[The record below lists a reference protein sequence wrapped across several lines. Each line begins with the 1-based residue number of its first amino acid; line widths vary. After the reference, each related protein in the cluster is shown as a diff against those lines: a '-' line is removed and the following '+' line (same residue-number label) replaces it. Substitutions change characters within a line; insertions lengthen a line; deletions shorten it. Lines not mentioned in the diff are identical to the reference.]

1 MEVSKAGAVL
11 LIPVDKIRTNPN
23 QPRKY
28 FDPDELSSLGES
40 IRRNGIL
47 QPLSVRAEDENGK
60 YELIAGERRL
70 RAATE
75 SGFDRVP
82 CIVINADS
90 TQAAVY
96 SVIENLQR
104 RDLNFFEEALA
115 IESLGE
121 RYGLDRA
128 QLSERLGKA
137 PSTLSNKLR
146 LLRLPEDIR
155 EKMISADL
163 TERHARALLRIENP
177 DKLHAATDTVIKRSL
192 NVAQT
197 EKLVNAI
204 LDDETAHK
212 PHVIKLFK
220 DVRIFVNTINH
231 AVDTMREAGIR
242 AESLRTETQDSI
254 EFTVRIPKEFACRNA
269 GLPINLTIPH
279 YHIFLFHTPH
289 HGRATDFRKEAC
301 RFVVSMFH
309 VKHRCPIF

>member
-47 QPLSVRAEDENGK
+47 QPLSVRAEDGDGK

-115 IESLGE
+115 IESLCE

-212 PHVIKLFK
+212 PRVIKLFK

-254 EFTVRIPKEFACRNA
+254 EFTVRIPKEFDCRNA
-269 GLPINLTIPH
+269 G
-279 YHIFLFHTPH
+279 
-289 HGRATDFRKEAC
+289 
-301 RFVVSMFH
+301 
-309 VKHRCPIF
+309 

>member
-1 MEVSKAGAVL
+1 M
-11 LIPVDKIRTNPN
+11 
-23 QPRKY
+23 
-28 FDPDELSSLGES
+28 
-40 IRRNGIL
+40 
-47 QPLSVRAEDENGK
+47 
-60 YELIAGERRL
+60 
-70 RAATE
+70 
-75 SGFDRVP
+75 
-82 CIVINADS
+82 
-90 TQAAVY
+90 
-96 SVIENLQR
+96 IENLQR

-163 TERHARALLRIENP
+163 TERHARALLRIEDLN
-177 DKLHAATDTVIKRSL
+177 KLHAATDTVIKRSL

-212 PHVIKLFK
+212 PRVIKLFK

-269 GLPINLTIPH
+269 G
-279 YHIFLFHTPH
+279 
-289 HGRATDFRKEAC
+289 
-301 RFVVSMFH
+301 
-309 VKHRCPIF
+309 

>member
-47 QPLSVRAEDENGK
+47 QPLSVRAEDGDGK

-70 RAATE
+70 RAAAE

-121 RYGLDRA
+121 KYGLDRA
-128 QLSERLGKA
+128 QLSEKLGKA

-163 TERHARALLRIENP
+163 TERHARALLRIEDLN
-177 DKLHAATDTVIKRSL
+177 TL

-269 GLPINLTIPH
+269 G
-279 YHIFLFHTPH
+279 
-289 HGRATDFRKEAC
+289 
-301 RFVVSMFH
+301 
-309 VKHRCPIF
+309 

>member
-47 QPLSVRAEDENGK
+47 QPLSVRAEDGDGK

-70 RAATE
+70 RAAAE

-121 RYGLDRA
+121 KYGLDRA

-197 EKLVNAI
+197 EKL
-204 LDDETAHK
+204 
-212 PHVIKLFK
+212 FK

-269 GLPINLTIPH
+269 G
-279 YHIFLFHTPH
+279 
-289 HGRATDFRKEAC
+289 
-301 RFVVSMFH
+301 
-309 VKHRCPIF
+309 

>member
-1 MEVSKAGAVL
+1 M
-11 LIPVDKIRTNPN
+11 
-23 QPRKY
+23 
-28 FDPDELSSLGES
+28 
-40 IRRNGIL
+40 
-47 QPLSVRAEDENGK
+47 
-60 YELIAGERRL
+60 
-70 RAATE
+70 
-75 SGFDRVP
+75 
-82 CIVINADS
+82 
-90 TQAAVY
+90 
-96 SVIENLQR
+96 
-104 RDLNFFEEALA
+104 
-115 IESLGE
+115 
-121 RYGLDRA
+121 
-128 QLSERLGKA
+128 
-137 PSTLSNKLR
+137 SNKLR

-269 GLPINLTIPH
+269 G
-279 YHIFLFHTPH
+279 
-289 HGRATDFRKEAC
+289 
-301 RFVVSMFH
+301 
-309 VKHRCPIF
+309 

>member
-47 QPLSVRAEDENGK
+47 QPLSVRAEDGDGK

-70 RAATE
+70 RAAAE

-121 RYGLDRA
+121 KYGLDRA
-128 QLSERLGKA
+128 QLSERL
-137 PSTLSNKLR
+137 
-146 LLRLPEDIR
+146 
-155 EKMISADL
+155 
-163 TERHARALLRIENP
+163 RIEDLN
-177 DKLHAATDTVIKRSL
+177 KLHAATDTVIKRSL

-242 AESLRTETQDSI
+242 AESLRTETKDSI

-269 GLPINLTIPH
+269 G
-279 YHIFLFHTPH
+279 
-289 HGRATDFRKEAC
+289 
-301 RFVVSMFH
+301 
-309 VKHRCPIF
+309 

>member
-47 QPLSVRAEDENGK
+47 QPLSVRAEDGDGK

-82 CIVINADS
+82 CIVINAES

-121 RYGLDRA
+121 KYGLDRA

-146 LLRLPEDIR
+146 LPRTTRPRFAQDRNSGQAARRDRYSHKAFAECC
-155 EKMISADL
+155 AD
-163 TERHARALLRIENP
+163 RKAR
-177 DKLHAATDTVIKRSL
+177 
-192 NVAQT
+192 QC
-197 EKLVNAI
+197 
-204 LDDETAHK
+204 
-212 PHVIKLFK
+212 
-220 DVRIFVNTINH
+220 
-231 AVDTMREAGIR
+231 
-242 AESLRTETQDSI
+242 DS
-254 EFTVRIPKEFACRNA
+254 R
-269 GLPINLTIPH
+269 
-279 YHIFLFHTPH
+279 
-289 HGRATDFRKEAC
+289 
-301 RFVVSMFH
+301 
-309 VKHRCPIF
+309 

>member
-121 RYGLDRA
+121 KYGLDRA
-128 QLSERLGKA
+128 QLSEKLGKA

-242 AESLRTETQDSI
+242 AESLRTETQDRMG
-254 EFTVRIPKEFACRNA
+254 EDGYDA
-269 GLPINLTIPH
+269 GAKIL
-279 YHIFLFHTPH
+279 
-289 HGRATDFRKEAC
+289 TDFFAKELEKFYTDDLDPLGREIIDC
-301 RFVVSMFH
+301 FRRGGTVEEYCQITPMRF
-309 VKHRCPIF
+309 

>member
-47 QPLSVRAEDENGK
+47 QPLSVRAEDGDGK

-115 IESLGE
+115 IESLSE

-163 TERHARALLRIENP
+163 TERHARALLRIEDLN
-177 DKLHAATDTVIKRSL
+177 KLHAATDTVIKRSL

-254 EFTVRIPKEFACRNA
+254 EFTVRI
-269 GLPINLTIPH
+269 
-279 YHIFLFHTPH
+279 
-289 HGRATDFRKEAC
+289 

>member
-28 FDPDELSSLGES
+28 FAPDELSSLGES

-47 QPLSVRAEDENGK
+47 QPLSVRAEDGDGK

-70 RAATE
+70 RAAAE
-75 SGFDRVP
+75 SGF
-82 CIVINADS
+82 DS

-121 RYGLDRA
+121 KYGLDRA

-163 TERHARALLRIENP
+163 TERHARALLRIEDLN
-177 DKLHAATDTVIKRSL
+177 KLHAATDTVIKRSL

-212 PHVIKLFK
+212 PHIIKLFK

-269 GLPINLTIPH
+269 G
-279 YHIFLFHTPH
+279 
-289 HGRATDFRKEAC
+289 
-301 RFVVSMFH
+301 
-309 VKHRCPIF
+309 

>member
-40 IRRNGIL
+40 IRRQWNTPTAFGA
-47 QPLSVRAEDENGK
+47 RGGRERK

-70 RAATE
+70 RAAAE

-163 TERHARALLRIENP
+163 TERHARALLRIEDLN
-177 DKLHAATDTVIKRSL
+177 KLHAATDTVIKRSL

-212 PHVIKLFK
+212 PRVIKLFK

-254 EFTVRIPKEFACRNA
+254 EFTVHIPKEFACRNA
-269 GLPINLTIPH
+269 G
-279 YHIFLFHTPH
+279 
-289 HGRATDFRKEAC
+289 
-301 RFVVSMFH
+301 
-309 VKHRCPIF
+309 

>member
-47 QPLSVRAEDENGK
+47 QPLSVRAEDGDGK

-70 RAATE
+70 RAAAE

-121 RYGLDRA
+121 KYGLDRA

-137 PSTLSNKLR
+137 PSTLSNKIR
-146 LLRLPEDIR
+146 LLPLPEDIR
-155 EKMISADL
+155 ENAKKQIALGRFGKPEEIAGVVAFLASDAASYISGQTIIAD
-163 TERHARALLRIENP
+163 
-177 DKLHAATDTVIKRSL
+177 
-192 NVAQT
+192 
-197 EKLVNAI
+197 
-204 LDDETAHK
+204 
-212 PHVIKLFK
+212 
-220 DVRIFVNTINH
+220 
-231 AVDTMREAGIR
+231 G
-242 AESLRTETQDSI
+242 
-254 EFTVRIPKEFACRNA
+254 
-269 GLPINLTIPH
+269 GL
-279 YHIFLFHTPH
+279 Y
-289 HGRATDFRKEAC
+289 
-301 RFVVSMFH
+301 
-309 VKHRCPIF
+309 